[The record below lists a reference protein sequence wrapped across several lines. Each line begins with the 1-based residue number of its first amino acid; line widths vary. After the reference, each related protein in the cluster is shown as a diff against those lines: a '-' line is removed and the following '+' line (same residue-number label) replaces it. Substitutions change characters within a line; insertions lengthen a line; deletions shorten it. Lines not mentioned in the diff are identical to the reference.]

1 MDWLYVW
8 SPRYRFFHELLQSTT
23 SSLQGF
29 HIQPVFAEQHLFKPI
44 DTTQHFLTGIPIKI
58 HVIVKYIERNMGKT
72 FFFTDV
78 DLILFPEFS
87 REDLQPYME
96 NDITS
101 MMESHAIVKHNIGC
115 LLIRCT
121 PETLAF
127 FQRVLERIRTE
138 KLLDQ
143 YAFHLEL
150 ESFPGRIGQ
159 FSDAH
164 FAQSNMLRDDETNY
178 KIVQCLTSESDP
190 AHVLVE
196 KVLTIMS
203 VFDVSEFLQYL
214 PEDVQQILE
223 SVSRDDCEEES

>member
-8 SPRYRFFHELLQSTT
+8 SPRYRFFHELLTSTT
-23 SSLQGF
+23 HDLSGF
-29 HIQPVFAEQHLFKPI
+29 HIQPIFAEQHLFKPM

-78 DLILFPEFS
+78 DLLVFPEFS
-87 REDLQPYME
+87 TKDLEPYKQ
-96 NDITS
+96 NHITTMTERHS
-101 MMESHAIVKHNIGC
+101 IVKHNIGC
-115 LLIRCT
+115 LLIQCC
-121 PETLAF
+121 PETLSF

-150 ESFPGRIGQ
+150 ETFSGRVGQ
-159 FSDAH
+159 FSEEH
-164 FAQSNMLRDDETNY
+164 FAQSNMLQDEETNY
-178 KIVQCLTSESDP
+178 RIIQCLTSEIDP
-190 AHVLVE
+190 NHVLIE

-203 VFDVSEFLQYL
+203 VFDISPFLSYL
-214 PEDVQQILE
+214 PEEVQQILFAE
-223 SVSRDDCEEES
+223 CGVSKS